1 MREVAI
7 VGIGSTKFG
16 ELWDRSFREIGI
28 EAGLKAMNDAKITSS
43 DLDALYAGTMSTGS
57 LINQENVASLLLD
70 YSGLASDHLPAIRI
84 EAGEAS
90 GALAF
95 HQAYISVA
103 SGYYNIVVVGGAEKL
118 TDVSEDVAREITS
131 ATSDQEWESFLGST
145 QASQYAL
152 IAKRHM
158 HQYNTSREAMA
169 QMSVISHANASL
181 NPTSHMQN
189 KITIE
194 DVLKAPPVA
203 TPLGMLDCAPMSDG
217 AAAVIL
223 CPLDIA
229 KKFTDTPIKVSAS
242 VVATDTIALFNRRDI
257 TSFDSTILAA
267 KKAYDISNKS
277 PDKIDIAE
285 INDNYSIAGL
295 LSVED
300 LMFSEKGKVSKNL
313 LEGKYALGDK
323 PSINTSGG
331 LKGHGQ
337 PYGAVGV
344 SQLVEVVSQLRGEAG
359 KRQVSGASVGLTQT
373 VGGIGSVSV
382 VNILE
387 RVN

>member
-7 VGIGSTKFG
+7 VGIGTTKFG

-95 HQAYISVA
+95 HQAYIAVA

-118 TDVSEDVAREITS
+118 TDVSEDMAREITS

-158 HQYNTSREAMA
+158 HQYNTPREAMA

-229 KKFTDTPIKVSAS
+229 KKFTDTPVKVSAS
-242 VVATDTIALFNRRDI
+242 VVSTDTVALFNRRDI

-277 PDKIDIAE
+277 PDKIDVAE

-295 LSVED
+295 LSIED
-300 LMFSEKGKVSKNL
+300 LMFSEKGKASKNL
-313 LEGKYALGDK
+313 LDGKFALGDR

-344 SQLVEVVSQLRGEAG
+344 SQIVEAVSQLRGEAG
-359 KRQVSGASVGLTQT
+359 KRQVSGATVGLTQT

-382 VNILE
+382 VNIFE

>member
-7 VGIGSTKFG
+7 VGIGTTKFG

-95 HQAYISVA
+95 HQAYIAVA

-118 TDVSEDVAREITS
+118 TDVSEDMAREITS

-158 HQYNTSREAMA
+158 YQYNTSREAMA

-229 KKFTDTPIKVSAS
+229 KKFTDTPVKVSAS
-242 VVATDTIALFNRRDI
+242 VVSTDTVALFNRRDI

-267 KKAYDISNKS
+267 KKAYDIANKS
-277 PDKIDIAE
+277 PDKIDVAE

-295 LSVED
+295 LSIED
-300 LMFSEKGKVSKNL
+300 LMFSEKGKASKNL
-313 LEGKYALGDK
+313 LEGKFALGDR

-344 SQLVEVVSQLRGEAG
+344 SQIVEAVSQLRGEAG

-373 VGGIGSVSV
+373 VGGVGSVSV